1 MAYFDDIYKTIKEK
15 LNYKITITNGGFV
28 VEDFK
33 SIIFQSKEHIE
44 ILSSKNKLQFDG
56 NDFVIKELQNG
67 LLIVTGALKT
77 FEVVK
82 LWFCQK
88 SKLQSSAVI
97 ALV

>member
-33 SIIFQSKEHIE
+33 NIIFQSKEHIE
-44 ILSSKNKLQFDG
+44 ILSGKSKLQFDG
-56 NDFVIKELQNG
+56 SDFVIKELQNG
-67 LLIVTGALKT
+67 LLIVTGVLKT

-82 LWFCQK
+82 L
-88 SKLQSSAVI
+88 
-97 ALV
+97 

>member
-1 MAYFDDIYKTIKEK
+1 MIFTRQ

-44 ILSSKNKLQFDG
+44 ILSGKNKLQFDG
-56 NDFVIKELQNG
+56 SDFVIKELQNG
-67 LLIVTGALKT
+67 LLIVTGVLKT

-82 LWFCQK
+82 L
-88 SKLQSSAVI
+88 
-97 ALV
+97 